1 MPGFGSP
8 HHILTKAASKY
19 GTFGLLMAA
28 SIGLHGL
35 LLGWP
40 LPSET
45 PEEPQVLPPP
55 PEESVEVDV
64 TILPAGAIAA
74 NGQDDETAIAD
85 EDVEDT
91 LEDSPES
98 VGRSS
103 APAPVERAP
112 EIPETPPEDTVP
124 PTETIP
130 AEPTPSTADTD
141 PMPNEQFPDEPGSA
155 GLTGGDPDPVPT
167 LAERLGDVGAYQ
179 YNGQKG
185 LDFIQAQA
193 AQDGWA
199 TPGQTL
205 PSKADSLEVPYQLG
219 AECLDTAPVPGLLMA
234 VVNPDQ
240 TFARGPEVV
249 GSTGYAVLDEQAIA
263 MINTGEY
270 TFPSEDEPWAYNVE
284 IKVLYPDHCP

>member
-1 MPGFGSP
+1 MPNFGSP
-8 HHILTKAASKY
+8 HRAPTAKASKY
-19 GTFGLLMAA
+19 GTLVLVIAA

-45 PEEPQVLPPP
+45 PEEPQVLSPPS
-55 PEESVEVDV
+55 EESAAVDV

-103 APAPVERAP
+103 APAPVERSP

-124 PTETIP
+124 PTETTP

-141 PMPNEQFPDEPGSA
+141 PVPNEQFPDEPGSA
-155 GLTGGDPDPVPT
+155 GLTGGAPDPVPT

-185 LDFIQAQA
+185 LDLLQSVAL
-193 AQDGWA
+193 QDGWEM
-199 TPGQTL
+199 PGQGA
-205 PSKADSLEVPYQLG
+205 PSKADPLELPYQL
-219 AECLDTAPVPGLLMA
+219 AQCLNTPPVVGLLL
-234 VVNPDQ
+234 VVVDVDN
-240 TFARGPEVV
+240 TFSRGPEVV
-249 GSTGYAVLDEQAIA
+249 GSTGYAVLDEQAIS
-263 MINTGEY
+263 MVETGVY
-270 TFPSEDEPWAYNVE
+270 SFPDRAEPWAYNVQIE
-284 IKVLYPDHCP
+284 VLYPDHCP

>member
-19 GTFGLLMAA
+19 GTFALLMAA

-45 PEEPQVLPPP
+45 PEEPQVLLPP
-55 PEESVEVDV
+55 PEEAAAVDV

-85 EDVEDT
+85 EDIEDPVN
-91 LEDSPES
+91 DSPES

-103 APAPVERAP
+103 PPSPVEQSS
-112 EIPETPPEDTVP
+112 EIPENPSEDVLP
-124 PTETIP
+124 SLEETP
-130 AEPTPSTADTD
+130 AEPTQPA
-141 PMPNEQFPDEPGSA
+141 A
-155 GLTGGDPDPVPT
+155 DPDPVPNDQFPEEPGSTGLTGSDPDPVTT

-185 LDFIQAQA
+185 LDLLESLSAQE
-193 AQDGWA
+193 GWA

-205 PSKADSLEVPYQLG
+205 PSKADPLELPYQLD
-219 AECLDTAPVPGLLMA
+219 AQCLNTAPVLGLLMA

-240 TFARGPEVV
+240 TFGRGPEVV

-263 MINTGEY
+263 LVETGEY
-270 TFPSEDEPWAYNVE
+270 TFPERAEPWAYNVQIE
-284 IKVLYPDHCP
+284 VLYPDHCP

>member
-1 MPGFGSP
+1 
-8 HHILTKAASKY
+8 
-19 GTFGLLMAA
+19 MAA

-85 EDVEDT
+85 EDVEDP
-91 LEDSPES
+91 LEVSPES

-103 APAPVERAP
+103 TPAPVERSPEISEVVPENTVPTP
-112 EIPETPPEDTVP
+112 EIPT
-124 PTETIP
+124 
-130 AEPTPSTADTD
+130 EPTQPAADTD
-141 PMPNEQFPDEPGSA
+141 PLPNDQLPDEPGST
-155 GLTGGDPDPVPT
+155 GLTGGAPDPATT
-167 LAERLGDVGAYQ
+167 LATRLGDVGAYQ

-185 LDFIQAQA
+185 LDLLQSLS

-205 PSKADSLEVPYQLG
+205 PSKAEPLELPYQLG
-219 AECLDTAPVPGLLMA
+219 AQCLNTAPVSGLLMA

-249 GSTGYAVLDEQAIA
+249 GSTGYAILDEQAVA
-263 MINTGEY
+263 MVETGEY
-270 TFPSEDEPWAYNVE
+270 IFPDEDEPWAYNVE
-284 IKVLYPDHCP
+284 IKVLYPGSCP

>member
-1 MPGFGSP
+1 
-8 HHILTKAASKY
+8 
-19 GTFGLLMAA
+19 MAV

-40 LPSET
+40 LPSEP

-55 PEESVEVDV
+55 PEESASVDV

-74 NGQDDETAIAD
+74 NGQDDETAIAA
-85 EDVEDT
+85 
-91 LEDSPES
+91 EDSEDPLDDSPAS

-103 APAPVERAP
+103 PPPPVERSPA
-112 EIPETPPEDTVP
+112 IPENPPADSVP
-124 PTETIP
+124 STEATP
-130 AEPTPSTADTD
+130 AEPTASTANPD
-141 PMPNEQFPDEPGSA
+141 PVPNDQFPDEPGST

-205 PSKADSLEVPYQLG
+205 PSKADPLEVPYQLG

-240 TFARGPEVV
+240 TFVRGPEVV

-263 MINTGEY
+263 MIDTGEY